1 MLKIALIALT
11 ALPLFAGFFP
21 STVHTSISSVSGKNI
36 SLRSSLPVTGMSAVV
51 IHTYGTG
58 NNLQAI
64 TRTLM
69 QTSPGKAKLLENDT
83 ILHDEL
89 PTIKTAV
96 RAGDKVIGGYLYNNV
111 LLLAPDATTY
121 AKVTSSVN
129 KKWIHPDLYALFL
142 SQEGEG
148 IPSRENLAVFAK
160 KYQVGLIYIIKKG
173 SAVLLDPLSGKIVG
187 KKGVSNMPS
196 KAQFPFYM
204 RFDEIKTGWFSKSTK
219 GGNYYNM
226 VESL

>member
-1 MLKIALIALT
+1 MRKIAFMVLA

-21 STVHTSISSVSGKNI
+21 PTVQTSISNVAGKNV
-36 SLRSSLPVTGMSAVV
+36 SLRSALPVPGMSGIV
-51 IHTYGTG
+51 IHNYG

-83 ILHDEL
+83 IIHDEL

-111 LLLAPDATTY
+111 LLLAPDANTY
-121 AKVTSSVN
+121 ARVTSSAN
-129 KKWIHPDLYALFL
+129 KQWVHPDLYALFL
-142 SQEGEG
+142 SQEGEAS
-148 IPSRENLAVFAK
+148 PSRENLAVFAK
-160 KYQVGLIYIIKKG
+160 KYQVGLIYIIKKK
-173 SAVLLDPLSGKIVG
+173 SAVLLDPISGQIVG
-187 KKGVSNMPS
+187 KKSVSGMPS
-196 KAQFPFYM
+196 KAQYPFYM
-204 RFDEIKTGWFSKSTK
+204 RFDEIKTGWFSKGSKK
-219 GGNYYNM
+219 GSYYNM

>member
-21 STVHTSISSVSGKNI
+21 STVNTSISSVSGQNV
-36 SLRSSLPVTGMSAVV
+36 SLRSSLPVTGMSGVV
-51 IHTYGTG
+51 IHNYG

-69 QTSPGKAKLLENDT
+69 QTAPGKAKLLANDT
-83 ILHDEL
+83 IIHDEL

-111 LLLAPDATTY
+111 LLLAPDADTY
-121 AKVTSSVN
+121 ARTTSSAN

-142 SQEGEG
+142 SQEGEAS
-148 IPSRENLAVFAK
+148 PSRENLAIFAK
-160 KYQVGLIYIIKKG
+160 KYQVGLVYIIKKS
-173 SAVLLDPLSGKIVG
+173 SAVLLDPISGQIVG
-187 KKGVSNMPS
+187 KKSVSGTPS
-196 KAQFPFYM
+196 KAQYPFYM
-204 RFDEIKTGWFSKSTK
+204 RFDEIKTGWFSSGSKAGS
-219 GGNYYNM
+219 YYNM
-226 VESL
+226 MESL

>member
-1 MLKIALIALT
+1 MRKIAFMVLA

-21 STVHTSISSVSGKNI
+21 PTVQTSISNVAGKNV
-36 SLRSSLPVTGMSAVV
+36 SLRSALPVPGMSGIV
-51 IHTYGTG
+51 IHNYG

-83 ILHDEL
+83 IIHDEL

-111 LLLAPDATTY
+111 LLLAPDANTY
-121 AKVTSSVN
+121 ARVTSSAN
-129 KKWIHPDLYALFL
+129 KQWVHPDLYALFL
-142 SQEGEG
+142 SQEGEAS
-148 IPSRENLAVFAK
+148 PSRENLAVFAK
-160 KYQVGLIYIIKKG
+160 KYQVGLIYIIKKN
-173 SAVLLDPLSGKIVG
+173 SAVLLDPISGQIVS
-187 KKGVSNMPS
+187 KKSVNGMPS
-196 KAQFPFYM
+196 KAQYPFYM
-204 RFDEIKTGWFSKSTK
+204 RFDEIKTGWFSKGSKK
-219 GGNYYNM
+219 GSYYNM

>member
-21 STVHTSISSVSGKNI
+21 STVHTSISSVSGKSV
-36 SLRSSLPVTGMSAVV
+36 SLRSSLPVTGMSGVV
-51 IHTYGTG
+51 IHNYG

-69 QTSPGKAKLLENDT
+69 QTSPGKAKLLANDT
-83 ILHDEL
+83 IIHDEL
-89 PTIKTAV
+89 PTIKTVV

-111 LLLAPDATTY
+111 LLLAPDANTY
-121 AKVTSSVN
+121 AKVTSSTN
-129 KKWIHPDLYALFL
+129 KKWVHPDLYALFL

-148 IPSRENLAVFAK
+148 SQSRENLATFAK

-173 SAVLLDPLSGKIVG
+173 SAVLLDPISGQIVG
-187 KKGVSNMPS
+187 KKGVSGMPT
-196 KAQFPFYM
+196 KAQYPFYM
-204 RFDEIKTGWFSKSTK
+204 RFDEIKTGWFSKGSK
-219 GGNYYNM
+219 SGSYYNM